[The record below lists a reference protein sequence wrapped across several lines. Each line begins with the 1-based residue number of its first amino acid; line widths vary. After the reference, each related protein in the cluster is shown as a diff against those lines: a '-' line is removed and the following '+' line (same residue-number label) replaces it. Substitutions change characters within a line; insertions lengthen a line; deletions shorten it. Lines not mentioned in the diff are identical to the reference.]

1 MLSTG
6 ALPVELPRHGWCCV
20 RVEAGTG
27 YEPATSGTWPDT
39 NLAGTAMMIKLERND
54 EENYEDEAEA
64 EAALYS

>member
-1 MLSTG
+1 
-6 ALPVELPRHGWCCV
+6 V